1 MSLSFKE
8 TKNSRPIA
16 IVDGGNHAGKMVWL
30 SDDHNLLGGA
40 SEINPSTLLDPSIF
54 HDGKRNFTQA
64 EIQRIHHAIK
74 AGYASPEILAD
85 ERLGGL
91 FQKAKGSLAEK
102 VGRDIKLSSGK
113 FQPLPMDVEGQRE
126 VLQIGAPS
134 GAGKS
139 YFASRYADVYHT
151 MFPNR
156 PILLL
161 SRKNE
166 DQQFDKFPFIKRV
179 DLDSIVEHKLEPEEL
194 RNSLLI
200 FDDIETLDS
209 PVKEAVYSLK
219 DDMLITGRSY
229 NIAMLLVTHL
239 TRAGHQTRID
249 NNESTGTVVFKHGN
263 AMHNRALL
271 KDYIGLDKKTVDKI
285 LASNSRWMMIH
296 KHVPM
301 YCLTENEVFLI

>member
-1 MSLSFKE
+1 
-8 TKNSRPIA
+8 
-16 IVDGGNHAGKMVWL
+16 
-30 SDDHNLLGGA
+30 
-40 SEINPSTLLDPSIF
+40 
-54 HDGKRNFTQA
+54 
-64 EIQRIHHAIK
+64 
-74 AGYASPEILAD
+74 
-85 ERLGGL
+85 
-91 FQKAKGSLAEK
+91 
-102 VGRDIKLSSGK
+102 
-113 FQPLPMDVEGQRE
+113 
-126 VLQIGAPS
+126 
-134 GAGKS
+134 
-139 YFASRYADVYHT
+139 
-151 MFPNR
+151 MFPDR

-209 PVKEAVYSLK
+209 PVKESVYSLK

>member
-1 MSLSFKE
+1 MSLSFKQ

-30 SDDHNLLGGA
+30 SEDSTLIGGA
-40 SEINPSTLLDPSIF
+40 SEINPCSLVDPSTF
-54 HDGKRNFTQA
+54 RDGKKNFTQG
-64 EIQRIHHAIK
+64 EINQIHHAIK

-91 FQKAKGSLAEK
+91 FQKAKGAVSEK
-102 VGRDIKLSSGK
+102 AGKEIKLSSGK
-113 FQPLPMDVEGQRE
+113 FQPIPMKVEGQRE

-139 YFASRYADVYHT
+139 FFGSNYANIFHEMSPEY
-151 MFPNR
+151 
-156 PILLL
+156 PILLF

-166 DQQFDKFPFIKRV
+166 DLQFDKYPFIKRV
-179 DLDSIVEHKLEPEEL
+179 DLDSVVEHKFEPEEL

-200 FDDIETLDS
+200 FDDIETLES
-209 PVKEAVYSLK
+209 PQKEAVYALK

-229 NIAMLLVTHL
+229 NIPMLLITHL

-271 KDYIGLDKKTVDKI
+271 KDYIGLDKKTVDRI

-301 YCLTENEVFLI
+301 YCLTEHEVFLL